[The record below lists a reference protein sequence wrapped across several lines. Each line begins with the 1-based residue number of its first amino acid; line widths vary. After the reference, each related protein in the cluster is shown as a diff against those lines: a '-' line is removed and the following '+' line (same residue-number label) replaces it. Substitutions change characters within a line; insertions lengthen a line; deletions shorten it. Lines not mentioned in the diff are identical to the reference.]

1 MTFVTYK
8 YIANKHDYKET
19 EYSWPDS
26 GINKV
31 LALSRMAA
39 SLLRMDFISSMF
51 SPNR

>member
-19 EYSWPDS
+19 EYSWPVS
-26 GINKV
+26 GIYKV

-39 SLLRMDFISSMF
+39 KPVGMDFISSMF